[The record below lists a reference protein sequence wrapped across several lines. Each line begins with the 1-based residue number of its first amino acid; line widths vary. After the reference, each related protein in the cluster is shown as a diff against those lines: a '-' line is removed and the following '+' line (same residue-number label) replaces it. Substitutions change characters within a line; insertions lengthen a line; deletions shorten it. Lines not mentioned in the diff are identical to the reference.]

1 MKPEQENVSEVELV
15 AVTGRNTRAKTSS
28 NGGGEPIPLD
38 LIVEIFSRLPAKSIS
53 RCRCVSKLWASIPR
67 LPYFTELLLTR
78 SLSRPKILF
87 ACLKNNHVFFF
98 SSPQPHQIL
107 ADDNNS
113 SVLVASYHMKI
124 PYYLLYSVIRS
135 SVRGLMLMG
144 DEWLSEG
151 KKRKVSVICNPSTG
165 QCVTLPKLKT
175 RKRFGSRSYL
185 GYEPI
190 EKLYKVLS
198 MAWGIRSSVSVDHQV
213 LTLGTGG
220 KPSWRRVECCIP
232 HSVYQGHVD
241 HVCIDGVLYYQAFHT
256 STSNNI
262 IVLFDFKSEK
272 FRFVENYRQ
281 PLSVSFYWSLT
292 NYNGKLGFFGTHYG
306 GISLRPRSTNIRLRV
321 LEDAEKHE
329 WSEHTYVL
337 PASWT
342 NTVTGLPVIVGV
354 TRTNEIVFLNSCKSR
369 SVYILYYNT
378 ERNAIRSVEIQ
389 GLEAFKGY
397 SAYTYLDHVED
408 VNLKLM
414 EGF

>member
-1 MKPEQENVSEVELV
+1 MKREQQNVSEVDLV
-15 AVTGRNTRAKTSS
+15 AVTERNTRAKTSS
-28 NGGGEPIPLD
+28 NGGEPIPLD

-67 LPYFTELLLTR
+67 LPYFTELFLTR
-78 SLSRPKILF
+78 SLSRPKLLF

-135 SVRGLMLMG
+135 SVRGLMLIG
-144 DEWLSEG
+144 DERGSEG

-165 QCVTLPKLKT
+165 QSVTLPKPKT
-175 RKRFGSRSYL
+175 RKRFGLRSYL

-190 EKLYKVLS
+190 KKLYKVLS
-198 MAWGIRSSVSVDHQV
+198 MAWGIRSSSSVDHQV

-220 KPSWRRVECCIP
+220 KPSWSRVECCIP
-232 HSVYQGHVD
+232 HSVNRGCYVD

-256 STSNNI
+256 STSDYI

-272 FRFVENYRQ
+272 FRFVENFRD
-281 PLSVSFYWSLT
+281 PLSVSFCWSSI
-292 NYNGKLGFFGTHYG
+292 NYKGKLGSLGT
-306 GISLRPRSTNIRLRV
+306 GIHPRSTNIRLRV

-337 PASWT
+337 PHSWT
-342 NTVTGLPVIVGV
+342 NTIGGPCRGLRVVGV
-354 TRTNEIVFLNSCKSR
+354 THTNEIVFLNSCS
-369 SVYILYYNT
+369 STSFDILYYNT
-378 ERNAIRSVEIQ
+378 ERNAIRRANIQ
-389 GLEAFKGY
+389 GLEAFEWHSVY
-397 SAYTYLDHVED
+397 AYVDHVED
-408 VNLKLM
+408 VDVKLI
-414 EGF
+414 EGLL